1 MYQISNE
8 CKKAI
13 NHYSR
18 ELYSKAYINNNEI
31 YASDII
37 SYEIN
42 EGIISGSDFELGG
55 AVASTLEIKIN
66 NLHGAYNDI
75 ELNGKEI
82 KIFTGILLEDNSIE
96 YVPMGIF
103 IIDEAVKDKNI
114 IVIEATDKMVTLE
127 DYYESKLTFPTTV
140 LNIANEIC
148 TIAGITL
155 ATKQF
160 YNSNYIVNSLP
171 FGITLRDVI
180 HDIAEIAGGFSKIN
194 RIGELEIITPG
205 KSIAT
210 EINKDRYID
219 MQIKEGFYVDNLT
232 IVENYFPVPPVPINL
247 NVLPFSSKWQ
257 GDFSIDP
264 GDKVILNDG
273 KGTYETII
281 TKQKITFNGGLRYE
295 SECTGL
301 SDQQKST
308 QQISNTEKTNKRY
321 RSEIKQLANEIS
333 QKVSSGD
340 FEAYQKITDEKIENK
355 VTKTEAEH
363 IVNSKV
369 EQTENKWSA
378 TFESSGAYNLIE
390 NSTGFNKVK
399 NGWENEVG
407 DSSKIY
413 AWYRANEKVSTGYY
427 MGIYR
432 DNDTSTSIYSAIS
445 SRFNLAPNT
454 TYTFTGKFNTHKKSK
469 GVRVTIKTSNSID
482 YIQEDRVTF
491 DNSIIIYEAN
501 ENSWVNVKNTFTTG
515 ENVKSGFI
523 QIEHL
528 GYDVDNPLV
537 SNSNTIFWA
546 DLLLVE
552 GEVSKP
558 WCPHANEIYS
568 GSTIIDA
575 SGVTV
580 NNGDIRV
587 KNKAGTTVLE
597 GDTEGNLI
605 LLGTMKSQKG
615 DQYVALNSG
624 GITFQDAHRNEQ
636 IVRMATSAYASN
648 ADMNGMIIGMAQY
661 CDYIRFSHLQKA
673 DLSQGWDSSV
683 TAYNFFDLWASKQI
697 IGSTVYQKGIN
708 VFAPVYMKGKMC
720 FQNSSDYTSDIC
732 NLNWNT
738 IQDLLGI
745 CGDNGLFLGYRSAGE
760 YKARIVLTEGAHPG
774 TGDNIRSWGNWNL
787 SEATIHNGHFNGK
800 SLTISGSKNCLQK
813 TNNYG
818 ERLINAYETAE
829 YYFGDIG
836 SGIINKDGEC
846 LVGIDDVFQE
856 CVNTD
861 IEYHVFTQIYNG
873 VIRTIERNKTYFI
886 VKGEPGTSF
895 SWELKAKRI
904 GYENNRLDI
913 QDLENNSES
922 GVELFND
929 DDFKA
934 NTSEETLN
942 FILDFNLED
951 LLLEVL

>member
-180 HDIAEIAGGFSKIN
+180 HDIAEIAGGFAKIN

-390 NSTGFNKVK
+390 NSTG
-399 NGWENEVG
+399 
-407 DSSKIY
+407 
-413 AWYRANEKVSTGYY
+413 
-427 MGIYR
+427 
-432 DNDTSTSIYSAIS
+432 
-445 SRFNLAPNT
+445 
-454 TYTFTGKFNTHKKSK
+454 
-469 GVRVTIKTSNSID
+469 
-482 YIQEDRVTF
+482 
-491 DNSIIIYEAN
+491 
-501 ENSWVNVKNTFTTG
+501 
-515 ENVKSGFI
+515 
-523 QIEHL
+523 
-528 GYDVDNPLV
+528 
-537 SNSNTIFWA
+537 
-546 DLLLVE
+546 
-552 GEVSKP
+552 
-558 WCPHANEIYS
+558 
-568 GSTIIDA
+568 
-575 SGVTV
+575 
-580 NNGDIRV
+580 
-587 KNKAGTTVLE
+587 
-597 GDTEGNLI
+597 
-605 LLGTMKSQKG
+605 
-615 DQYVALNSG
+615 
-624 GITFQDAHRNEQ
+624 
-636 IVRMATSAYASN
+636 
-648 ADMNGMIIGMAQY
+648 
-661 CDYIRFSHLQKA
+661 
-673 DLSQGWDSSV
+673 
-683 TAYNFFDLWASKQI
+683 
-697 IGSTVYQKGIN
+697 
-708 VFAPVYMKGKMC
+708 
-720 FQNSSDYTSDIC
+720 
-732 NLNWNT
+732 
-738 IQDLLGI
+738 
-745 CGDNGLFLGYRSAGE
+745 
-760 YKARIVLTEGAHPG
+760 
-774 TGDNIRSWGNWNL
+774 
-787 SEATIHNGHFNGK
+787 
-800 SLTISGSKNCLQK
+800 
-813 TNNYG
+813 
-818 ERLINAYETAE
+818 
-829 YYFGDIG
+829 
-836 SGIINKDGEC
+836 
-846 LVGIDDVFQE
+846 
-856 CVNTD
+856 
-861 IEYHVFTQIYNG
+861 
-873 VIRTIERNKTYFI
+873 
-886 VKGEPGTSF
+886 
-895 SWELKAKRI
+895 
-904 GYENNRLDI
+904 
-913 QDLENNSES
+913 
-922 GVELFND
+922 
-929 DDFKA
+929 
-934 NTSEETLN
+934 
-942 FILDFNLED
+942 
-951 LLLEVL
+951 